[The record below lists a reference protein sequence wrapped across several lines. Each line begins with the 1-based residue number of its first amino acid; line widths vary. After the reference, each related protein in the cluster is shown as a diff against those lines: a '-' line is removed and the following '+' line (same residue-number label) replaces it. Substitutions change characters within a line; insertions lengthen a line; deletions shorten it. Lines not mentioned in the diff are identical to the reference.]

1 MEVKERRGVA
11 EVQVAHGNTGQRET
25 RTIREGL
32 IQAGVG
38 GVAFSRDIVDFGD
51 HSWSSETGES

>member
-11 EVQVAHGNTGQRET
+11 EVQVGYSAHRDAGQRET

-32 IQAGVG
+32 TQAGVG
-38 GVAFSRDIVDFGD
+38 GLPLVEI
-51 HSWSSETGES
+51 